1 MVNRLLLTLCV
12 ALFTLIS
19 YGQEKEKKAFRPDLP
34 GSFILEFGF
43 NRALGTTPSKFE
55 QGFWGSRTLNV
66 YYQYPIRV
74 MKSNFSYAPAIGF
87 SFERYKLTNN
97 YTLAR
102 QPNSDGSYP
111 LVLASELNMPNAD
124 KSMVIMNYIDLMPAE
139 IRYDT
144 NPDDRSRSFHIS
156 AGARIGVLF
165 ESHTKVDYSE
175 GGESKTLKDAQN
187 HGHSNFRYGFYSRIG
202 VGSFSLFGYYNV
214 TPVFKENKGPEQTT
228 MNTLT
233 IGLSLAAF

>member
-1 MVNRLLLTLCV
+1 MVNRLFLTLFI
-12 ALFTLIS
+12 ALFTS
-19 YGQEKEKKAFRPDLP
+19 VAYGQEKEKKAFRPDIP
-34 GSFILEFGF
+34 GSFIIEFGF
-43 NRALGTTPSKFE
+43 NRALGTTPAKFE
-55 QGFWGSRTLNV
+55 QGFWGSRTLNL
-66 YYQYPIRV
+66 YYQFPIRV
-74 MKSNFSYAPAIGF
+74 LKSNFSYAPAIGF

-144 NPDDRSRSFHIS
+144 NPEDLSRSFHIS

-165 ESHTKVDYSE
+165 EAHTKVNYSE
-175 GGESKTLKDAQN
+175 NGETKTIKDQQN
-187 HGHSNFRYGFYSRIG
+187 HGHNNFRYGFYSRIG
-202 VGSFSLFGYYNV
+202 VGSFSLFGYYTV
-214 TPVFKENKGPEQTT
+214 TPVFKENKGPDQTT
-228 MNTLT
+228 MSTLT